1 VGAGH
6 ALLIG
11 IYEPSTLTSVT
22 SSSGMP
28 TSIISNQTL
37 GSGSDVSAYILS
49 NTTSGSITI
58 TANVSIE
65 QHMWL
70 TVVEYSNVAASPLD
84 ASAGGASTSYES
96 TISTSNFTTTA
107 ASDMLWS
114 LCSAP
119 SGSPIA
125 VGTSPITWNQVA
137 IATGSY
143 PPVVMVE
150 DGVAGSAGSYSGQCT
165 VGDSDTN
172 IVTVALKG
180 GGTPAAAT
188 PTFSPAAGTYST
200 AQTVTISDST
210 SGSTIYYTTNGT
222 TPTTSST
229 QYTGAITVSSTETLE
244 SIATASGYSQSA
256 VGSAA
261 YTINSSGTIPTLSVS
276 TSGTPSTYGGSVTFT
291 ATISS
296 GPTGSITFYDSGV
309 SVGSGTISGTTASY
323 TTSTLA
329 VGTHTITA
337 GYAGGSGYNAVTSS
351 AITQVVNQAT
361 QTITFGTLPG
371 VTYGVSPITLGATAS
386 SGLAVSYS
394 VTGPATVSG
403 STLTVTGT
411 GSVTVTASQAGN
423 SNYSAATSVQRTF
436 AVAQA
441 ALTVT
446 ANNASRVYG
455 ASNPTF
461 SYTITGYVNGDT
473 SSVVSGTATETTTAT
488 TSSAVGTYPITFA
501 TESLTATN
509 YTFSYVSGTLTIS
522 GGAMQTITFTALSS
536 PVTYG
541 VSPIAL
547 SASASSGLAVTFSVV
562 SGPGTISGST
572 LTITGAGTVV
582 VAANQG
588 GNSNYAAATQVTQS
602 VVVNQATQ
610 TITFGTLP
618 GVTYGVSPI
627 TLGATASSGLTV
639 SYTVTGPATVS
650 GSTLTVTGAG
660 SVTVTASQAGNSN
673 YAAATSVQQ
682 SFTVAQAP
690 LTVTANNASRAYGA
704 ANPAFSYT
712 ITGYV
717 NGDTSGVVSGTAM
730 ETTTATTSSA
740 LGTYPI
746 TFATESLSATNYT
759 FSYVGGTLTVS
770 GAVATLTLST
780 SGTPVLYGGS
790 VTFTATLSIS
800 SSGDTV
806 TFRDGSTAIGAGTIQ
821 GTTATFT
828 PDPTT
833 PLTAGPH
840 TISAVWPGNADYS
853 SVTSNSI
860 TQTVLSTL
868 NNCLQ

>member
-1 VGAGH
+1 
-6 ALLIG
+6 
-11 IYEPSTLTSVT
+11 
-22 SSSGMP
+22 
-28 TSIISNQTL
+28 
-37 GSGSDVSAYILS
+37 
-49 NTTSGSITI
+49 
-58 TANVSIE
+58 
-65 QHMWL
+65 
-70 TVVEYSNVAASPLD
+70 
-84 ASAGGASTSYES
+84 
-96 TISTSNFTTTA
+96 
-107 ASDMLWS
+107 
-114 LCSAP
+114 
-119 SGSPIA
+119 
-125 VGTSPITWNQVA
+125 
-137 IATGSY
+137 
-143 PPVVMVE
+143 
-150 DGVAGSAGSYSGQCT
+150 
-165 VGDSDTN
+165 
-172 IVTVALKG
+172 
-180 GGTPAAAT
+180 
-188 PTFSPAAGTYST
+188 
-200 AQTVTISDST
+200 
-210 SGSTIYYTTNGT
+210 
-222 TPTTSST
+222 
-229 QYTGAITVSSTETLE
+229 
-244 SIATASGYSQSA
+244 
-256 VGSAA
+256 
-261 YTINSSGTIPTLSVS
+261 
-276 TSGTPSTYGGSVTFT
+276 
-291 ATISS
+291 
-296 GPTGSITFYDSGV
+296 
-309 SVGSGTISGTTASY
+309 
-323 TTSTLA
+323 
-329 VGTHTITA
+329 
-337 GYAGGSGYNAVTSS
+337 
-351 AITQVVNQAT
+351 
-361 QTITFGTLPG
+361 
-371 VTYGVSPITLGATAS
+371 
-386 SGLAVSYS
+386 
-394 VTGPATVSG
+394 
-403 STLTVTGT
+403 
-411 GSVTVTASQAGN
+411 
-423 SNYSAATSVQRTF
+423 
-436 AVAQA
+436 
-441 ALTVT
+441 
-446 ANNASRVYG
+446 
-455 ASNPTF
+455 
-461 SYTITGYVNGDT
+461 
-473 SSVVSGTATETTTAT
+473 
-488 TSSAVGTYPITFA
+488 
-501 TESLTATN
+501 
-509 YTFSYVSGTLTIS
+509 
-522 GGAMQTITFTALSS
+522 
-536 PVTYG
+536 
-541 VSPIAL
+541 
-547 SASASSGLAVTFSVV
+547 
-562 SGPGTISGST
+562 
-572 LTITGAGTVV
+572 V